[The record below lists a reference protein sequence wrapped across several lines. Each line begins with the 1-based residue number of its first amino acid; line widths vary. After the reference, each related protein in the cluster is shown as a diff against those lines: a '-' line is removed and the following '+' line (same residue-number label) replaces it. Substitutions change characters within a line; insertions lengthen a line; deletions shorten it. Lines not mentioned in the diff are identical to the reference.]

1 MKKSKL
7 YRSEK
12 GKIIGGV
19 CAGFA
24 EYFSIDP
31 IIVRL
36 IFLALLFA
44 GGGLLVYIIGW
55 IFIPSK

>member
-1 MKKSKL
+1 MKRNKL
-7 YRSEK
+7 YRSNK
-12 GKIIGGV
+12 GKVIAGV

-24 EYFSIDP
+24 DYFSIDP

-36 IFLALLFA
+36 IFLALLLA